1 MPRPRKGPR
10 LYLRRYAK
18 SASVW
23 VILDG
28 SREVSTRCGPEDLAG
43 AERALESYIAGKYAP
58 PDGPAQPDRILI
70 ADAVHAYV
78 KEHAPRTRSLEF
90 ILHTSRPLL
99 DWWGEGPLSAIKG
112 ESCRRYIEWR
122 VGQGVSEA
130 TARHDLKT
138 LSAAVRYFHREHGP
152 LSSVPV
158 VTLPEKAP
166 PRDRWLTRAEVARLL
181 RAARS
186 SSFTRHVARF
196 VLIAVY
202 TGTRSRAV
210 LDLQWLP
217 SADGGY
223 FDLDGGVLYRR
234 GQGKR
239 QSRKRQPPA
248 RIDARLLPH
257 LRRWRKADLAEGITY
272 VVHYRGGGVGKLRRS
287 WEHVRT
293 LAELGPD
300 VVPHTCRHTAA
311 TWQMQAGTDHFEAAG
326 YLGMSVE
333 TLLKV
338 YGHHHPNF
346 QSSAAQANLKRRQR
360 GTSRRGE

>member
-10 LYLRRYAK
+10 LYLRRHRK
-18 SASVW
+18 SAAVW

-28 SREVSTRCGPEDLAG
+28 QREFSTNCRKDDLAG
-43 AERALESYIAGKYAP
+43 AERALEGYIAGKYTP
-58 PDGPAQPDRILI
+58 PDGPARPEDILI

-90 ILHTSRPLL
+90 LIHTSRPLL
-99 DWWGEGPLSAIKG
+99 DWWGGERLAAIKG
-112 ESCRRYIEWR
+112 ESCRRYVVWR
-122 VGQGVSEA
+122 VAQGVSEA

-138 LSAAVRYFHREHGP
+138 LSAAVRYYHREHGP
-152 LSSVPV
+152 LSAVPV

-166 PRDRWLTRAEVARLL
+166 PRDRWLTRSEVAQMLW
-181 RAARS
+181 AARAHPS
-186 SSFTRHVARF
+186 TRHVARF
-196 VLIAVY
+196 ILVAIY

-210 LDLQWLP
+210 LDLQWVP
-217 SADGGY
+217 TPDGGY
-223 FDLDGGVLYRR
+223 FDLDGEVLYRR
-234 GQGKR
+234 GQGRR

-248 RIDARLLPH
+248 RIDARLLQH
-257 LRRWRKADLAEGITY
+257 LRRWRRRDLALGISF
-272 VVHYRGGGVGKLRRS
+272 VVHYHGVGVGKLRRS
-287 WEHVRT
+287 WDSVRQQAG
-293 LAELGPD
+293 LGAE

-346 QSSAAQANLKRRQR
+346 QAAAAQANLRRRQR
-360 GTSRRGE
+360 RRRG